1 MKSILEFLL
10 PFIIF
15 SFVFSCLSNLQ
26 KGALLFVFLLIVCVF
41 VSNFSAL
48 MFGYTSGY
56 IGLNLL
62 HFTATPMASA
72 PQLEPAWSFH
82 LTKFISNDIALMLG
96 FATGIFFSFWPS
108 DRAKAAAATLN
119 NLANLFLKKVFIPFL
134 PFFILGFIFK
144 LEYEHLLETAL
155 TLYGPDHCTYCFQP
169 MDLY

>member
-1 MKSILEFLL
+1 MSSLSVKKLKFLFFILSILIFPVFLGQYIPVPIKAVSYALSLSMKSVLEFLL

-26 KGALLFVFLLIVCVF
+26 KGALLFVFLLIICVF

-72 PQLEPAWSFH
+72 PQLEPAWHFH
-82 LTKFISNDIALMLG
+82 LVKLISNDIALLIG
-96 FATGIFFSFWPS
+96 FGTGI
-108 DRAKAAAATLN
+108 L
-119 NLANLFLKKVFIPFL
+119 
-134 PFFILGFIFK
+134 FFILAKQEGEGLGGNLK
-144 LEYEHLLETAL
+144 
-155 TLYGPDHCTYCFQP
+155 
-169 MDLY
+169 